1 MMMSRSKPQ
10 SKSDK
15 IRALLKQGVDKQ
27 TIMKRLKCS
36 YTLVWTIEQSVKNDA
51 SPKVRRNLDRAMHYL
66 KKAIEESK

>member
-1 MMMSRSKPQ
+1 MTMSRSKPQ

-36 YTLVWTIEQSVKNDA
+36 YTLVWTVEQSMNHEVN
-51 SPKVRRNLDRAMHYL
+51 PRVRRNLDKAMYYL
-66 KKAIEESK
+66 KKAMEAE